1 MTEPSE
7 PTTNTGHLSAQRPPR
22 LFVRLIGLAL
32 VIASVVLATYLLVAY
47 VAFQSGQA
55 LRTEQETTARQEQ
68 VSRQIELARQDLAVG
83 SPDLALT
90 RLEWVLTREPDN
102 AAAESLRDQALAAA
116 APAATEPAA
125 APEPTAVAASE
136 QVAAVDNATAQ
147 AELQAIDRLAAAE
160 QWEEALPRLI
170 AFQQQYP
177 DYERQRTDRMLYDT
191 YINLGLTYV
200 NTEKVEMG
208 LNYFAQAE
216 RLGTLPPEAQ
226 TYRAWADLYFQAIA
240 YSGVNWGI
248 AIDYWRDLCAAAP
261 FYRDA
266 CSRLQRALVGYGDQL
281 AYNQDWCPAV
291 DVYQEAW
298 NQLPGETLEGKLSRA
313 RESCNAATPA
323 PITATLPL
331 TGDAPITDTAPIAP
345 SEPGG

>member
-7 PTTNTGHLSAQRPPR
+7 PKANTDLAAERRPR
-22 LFVRLIGLAL
+22 LLVRLVGLAL

-47 VAFQSGQA
+47 VAYESGQA
-55 LRTEQETTARQEQ
+55 LRAQQETTARTEQ
-68 VSRQIELARQDLAVG
+68 VSRQIELARQDLAAG

-90 RLEWVLTREPDN
+90 RLDWVLAREPDN
-102 AAAESLRDQALAAA
+102 TAAMTLRDQARAAD

-125 APEPTAVAASE
+125 APEPAAMDTPE
-136 QVAAVDNATAQ
+136 PAPAVDNATAR
-147 AELQAIDRLAAAE
+147 AELQAIDRLALAE
-160 QWEEALPRLI
+160 QWEEALPRLV

-177 DYERQRTDRMLYDT
+177 DYDRPRTDRMLYDT
-191 YINLGLTYV
+191 YVGLGLTYV

-216 RLGTLPPEAQ
+216 RLGALPPEAE
-226 TYRAWADLYFQAIA
+226 TYRAWADLYFQAVA

-281 AYNQDWCPAV
+281 AYNLDWCPAA

-298 NQLPGETLEGKLSRA
+298 NQLPGETLEGKLGQA
-313 RESCNAATPA
+313 RESCYAATPV

-331 TGDAPITDTAPIAP
+331 TGEAPITGTAPITPA
-345 SEPGG
+345 EPGG